1 MFWMWPLRD
10 VLLSFHFFFCSFSL
24 VKLLLCERQQAE
36 RAEQQQVAGVSD
48 LSLHPDPF
56 IPRPAAGAGCSERI
70 RIPAWN
76 RERNR
81 PGTERRMDGR
91 GRAEAAWLPVMLA
104 WLLVVRPGLTQV
116 RHPLPVLWV
125 TPVSPPPGRDD
136 LTAAVGP
143 AVSLALQDLKRQPP
157 PLGNYE
163 IHFQLLD
170 SQCDGAKGLKA
181 LFDAMWAGPKYLL
194 VFGGAC
200 PSVTALIARSLP
212 ALNLVQVSFVA
223 PPPRPAGR
231 RRFPNLFSTAPSD
244 AAVNQAAVKL
254 LQRYGWSRVGVLT
267 QEGPRLSEMKKDLIR
282 QLLRAGVQ
290 VAAAESLSDPCS
302 ELRRL
307 KDRDVRIII
316 GLFEEDSASEVF
328 CCAYRLNLFGARFQW
343 IVAGG
348 GGAASGR
355 RAELQR
361 SGCAADSLLTAADG
375 AFSLQ
380 TRQSSR
386 NTTGVSGRTPEE
398 YEAAYS
404 SQLTQQGSKVSRLHG
419 FAYDAVWVAAGALSR
434 ATEAAKHREKYDR
447 RPNVSVTQ
455 EELQRILLDELR
467 KTQFE
472 GVTGPV
478 LFRNGERVTTIQLS
492 QFQGSG
498 DVSVGQFSS
507 FTQQLRLQSHLVKFK
522 GSGPA
527 ADRPVVRLQRRR
539 VGLPLYAVVSSLAA
553 FAVFLTLIVLFLH
566 VWNRKHWLLR
576 DGRPR
581 DELLLLGLLLSSSS
595 VPLSG
600 LDGASLSDPTF
611 DLLCSVRLWFLSVG
625 HSVGFAVLFAKTWRV
640 YSSSRRAGT
649 KTQPGRLVAAMFL
662 LDVFVL
668 TSWQILDPLRRVVSE
683 HSLESAGAERDV
695 RPFSEHCSSSNME
708 LWLTAVFGYKGPL
721 LGLGCFLAWSIRAG
735 QEVHPAAHRKHL
747 ALSMGAVALCSGL
760 GGAGALLTSH
770 NPPVQFCLSGL
781 AVLCCNTFVL
791 VWLFGP
797 KLLLVRASSELQP
810 PELQSD
816 AQQLSR
822 SEEPSR
828 TRTEQLISLN
838 QQLRR
843 RTAQLDAEIETVTTQ
858 LQEIGSEDRNSEIKS
873 SRPEDINS
881 PEHVRRRLSLQLPIL
896 HHAYLPV
903 VGGVASSRSSLFL
916 SHDSNC

>member
-1 MFWMWPLRD
+1 
-10 VLLSFHFFFCSFSL
+10 
-24 VKLLLCERQQAE
+24 
-36 RAEQQQVAGVSD
+36 
-48 LSLHPDPF
+48 
-56 IPRPAAGAGCSERI
+56 
-70 RIPAWN
+70 
-76 RERNR
+76 
-81 PGTERRMDGR
+81 MDGC
-91 GRAEAAWLPVMLA
+91 GRAEAALLLVMLA
-104 WLLVVRPGLTQV
+104 WLLVRPGLAQV

-125 TPVSPPPGRDD
+125 MPVTPPPGRDD

-254 LQRYGWSRVGVLT
+254 LQRYSWSRVGILT

-316 GLFEEDSASEVF
+316 GQFEEDSASEVF

-348 GGAASGR
+348 GAAAGR
-355 RAELQR
+355 RPEPRL

-375 AFSLQ
+375 SFSLQ
-380 TRQSSR
+380 IRQSSR

-404 SQLTQQGSKVSRLHG
+404 SQLTQEGSKVSRLHG

-434 ATEAAKHREKYDR
+434 ATEAAKHREKYEPR
-447 RPNVSVTQ
+447 RNVSVTR

-467 KTQFE
+467 RTQFE

-492 QFQGSG
+492 QVQGSG

-553 FAVFLTLIVLFLH
+553 FTVFLTLIVLFLH

-781 AVLCCNTFVL
+781 AVLCCNTFIL

-810 PELQSD
+810 PELQRD
-816 AQQLSR
+816 AQQPSR
-822 SEEPSR
+822 SEEEPSRTRTEELISLNQQLRRSEEEPSR

-858 LQEIGSEDRNSEIKS
+858 LQEIGSEDRNSEMKS

-903 VGGVASSRSSLFL
+903 VGGVAGSRSSLFL